1 MDGRPD
7 LRNDTAR
14 KILDAADEL
23 LAEVGLDGVSARSV
37 ATRAGVNNALVFYHF
52 KSMRGLVERVL
63 ERYYEG
69 QLAALEAAT
78 GAADEPL
85 RARLHR
91 VVDAYLD
98 FMEAHRRF
106 PRLVQGLTAMGPEL
120 HDLLRGHLAPLLRWA
135 ERALADVAPPEGP
148 LAARHLFI
156 TFSGVITTWFTQGP
170 LLAPLWGDDPEG
182 PAALAERRAH
192 VRWVVDAL
200 LAGLAREEPAGT

>member
-1 MDGRPD
+1 MNVRSD

-23 LAEVGLDGVSARSV
+23 LAEAGLEGLSARAV
-37 ATRAGVNNALVFYHF
+37 AARAGVNNALVFYHF

-69 QLAALEAAT
+69 QLAALEAAS
-78 GAADEPL
+78 GDGDEPL
-85 RARLHR
+85 PLRLHR

-106 PRLVQGLTAMGPEL
+106 PRLVHGLTAMGPEL
-120 HDLLRGHLAPLLRWA
+120 HELIRGNLARLLRWA
-135 ERALADVAPPEGP
+135 EQALAGVAPEDGP
-148 LAARHLFI
+148 LAVRHLFI
-156 TFSGVITTWFTQGP
+156 TFSGAITTWFTQAP
-170 LLAPLWGDDPEG
+170 LLAPSWGGDAQS

-192 VRWVVDAL
+192 IHWLVDAM
-200 LAGLAREEPAGT
+200 LASLEAAA